1 MVMKFSQAAA
11 DPMRMLR
18 LRQGKRDACVI
29 LKCAKHADRRL
40 CIFLA
45 TKKIATRPMS
55 PSPSISMQQR
65 CPVNRA
71 DAYMQQE
78 SASLGMFRCHCQNAG
93 GPCALENL
101 SFLLCLP
108 PCTASSCKPT
118 PDRLY
123 MAKCLAQCICPFKM
137 SGWNSILTTKHIMAL
152 QCISLMH
159 NILDYCLSTT
169 GKEAG
174 SSRKWLQQV
183 ALCLNE
189 GQLQGSGAGLCAFI
203 IPSAHVE
210 RQGMCLLR
218 EWAPAPAWITT
229 PLQELHAT
237 DARSFYI

>member
-1 MVMKFSQAAA
+1 MHLLSY
-11 DPMRMLR
+11 
-18 LRQGKRDACVI
+18 
-29 LKCAKHADRRL
+29 
-40 CIFLA
+40 
-45 TKKIATRPMS
+45 KKIPTRPMS

-65 CPVNRA
+65 CPVSRA
-71 DAYMQQE
+71 DACMQQE

-93 GPCALENL
+93 GPCALKNL

-137 SGWNSILTTKHIMAL
+137 SGWNSILTTKQRMAL

-159 NILDYCLSTT
+159 DILDDCLSTT

-183 ALCLNE
+183 ALCLMME
-189 GQLQGSGAGLCAFI
+189 PSCRVPGQGCVLLSFPQRMWNDRACVCSESGLQRLHGLQLHFESC
-203 IPSAHVE
+203 
-210 RQGMCLLR
+210 
-218 EWAPAPAWITT
+218 T
-229 PLQELHAT
+229 PLMLGPFT
-237 DARSFYI
+237 CKTSRRPPFTLRSTIVRLQ